1 MAAPNV
7 SNLATIT
14 AKTAFANASTT
25 SANLVAN
32 PASSNKVFK
41 INSIIASNI
50 DGTSSADISV
60 SYYPSD
66 AVDYYIARNV
76 VVPADAS
83 IVVMSKDSSIYLEE
97 NTAIRIQASANGD
110 LQVLCGYE
118 EIS

>member
-7 SNLATIT
+7 ANLTLIT
-14 AKTAFANASTT
+14 SKTAFANASTT
-25 SANLVAN
+25 IANVVAN

-50 DGTSSADISV
+50 DGTNAADISV

-66 AVDYYIARNV
+66 AVDYHIVRTV
-76 VVPADAS
+76 PVPADAS

-97 NTAIRIQASANGD
+97 NTAIRILASANSR
-110 LQVLCGYE
+110 LQILCGYE

>member
-7 SNLATIT
+7 ANLTLIT
-14 AKTAFANASTT
+14 SKTAFANASTT
-25 SANLVAN
+25 VANVVAN

-41 INSIIASNI
+41 INSIIVSNI
-50 DGTSSADISV
+50 DGTSSADVSV

-66 AVDYYIARNV
+66 AVDYYIARTIP
-76 VVPADAS
+76 VPADAS

-97 NTAIRIQASANGD
+97 NTAIRILASANGD

>member
-7 SNLATIT
+7 ANLTLIT
-14 AKTAFANASTT
+14 SKTAYANASTT
-25 SANLVAN
+25 VANVVAN

-41 INSIIASNI
+41 LNSIIASNI
-50 DGTSSADISV
+50 DGTNSADISV

-66 AVDYYIARNV
+66 AVDYYIVRTV
-76 VVPADAS
+76 PVPADAS

-97 NTAIRIQASANGD
+97 NTAIRILASANSR
-110 LQVLCGYE
+110 LQILCGYE